1 MISGTSSLPMRQWGV
16 VSETFRVEGV
26 ELLTLLVAC
35 GEVVR
40 GLASH
45 LPCLAVHLIVPFK
58 ILEAFD
64 LSCCLFAQRIEIPIW
79 AIGGLKWGTT
89 RHGHRLVFEQRQT
102 EIPIN
107 S

>member
-1 MISGTSSLPMRQWGV
+1 MDGEEAVEMISGTSSLPLRQWGV

-58 ILEAFD
+58 ISRSF
-64 LSCCLFAQRIEIPIW
+64 
-79 AIGGLKWGTT
+79 
-89 RHGHRLVFEQRQT
+89 
-102 EIPIN
+102 
-107 S
+107 